1 MLERLRRQRR
11 HAGGHRLRSALR
23 ESLEQLLTRLAQL
36 ITLRVLTG
44 GTTRTLTQ
52 SIQVAFALE
61 HVHRN
66 RIAVTQTRGQ
76 LITVRSHLTL
86 QVRDIQGDLQLIV
99 NVVVG
104 DTRVLLHE
112 LQNRVQQLMRVRQ
125 RVHRRRIQQSR
136 SHQLLNARLNHLRQ
150 SRRESR
156 TQRVDGL
163 ALREVV
169 VGGQHIVEVIL
180 RVNLHKIGVR
190 GGLLDA
196 LVAVK
201 DLLQARKAQL
211 HIGAMIVE
219 SVEQKNAHMGQ
230 QGIGCG
236 NILSLN
242 GGVFILHQ
250 RQHGAQLARRHAGL
264 FVAFHE
270 VLRGR
275 RQRVQSQRRVRV
287 LVNRLGAQVAL
298 SGQQAQRLSNHRL
311 NNALLQVRQTVPA
324 LHKTALAQHQLANLH
339 GRRRGVGGGHA
350 QNDGQKLTHRNVR
363 EQNRVELL
371 QVVEVHAAEEGQNRQ
386 ERLRLLFLRGA
397 QKFTARLAEGVV
409 QVARMQLAEGHLKIV
424 SVDQRRDQL
433 IECLTEENIVTDRNE
448 TLSHVET
455 QVHTYGGVHIGEENL
470 LATVLSALKM
480 AEQGESRRNAESAC
494 FLG

>member
-1 MLERLRRQRR
+1 MHR
-11 HAGGHRLRSALR
+11 H
-23 ESLEQLLTRLAQL
+23 
-36 ITLRVLTG
+36 
-44 GTTRTLTQ
+44 
-52 SIQVAFALE
+52 
-61 HVHRN
+61 

-76 LITVRSHLTL
+76 LITVRSNLTL
-86 QVRDIQGDLQLIV
+86 QVRDIQGELQLIV
-99 NVVVG
+99 DVVVG

-125 RVHRRRIQQSR
+125 SIHRCRIQQSR

-150 SRRESR
+150 SRCKRR

-163 ALREVV
+163 TLGQVV
-169 VGGQHIVEVIL
+169 VGDQHIVEVIL

-190 GGLLDA
+190 GRLLDA

-211 HIGAMIVE
+211 HIGAVVVE
-219 SVEQKNAHMGQ
+219 SIEQKNAHMGQ
-230 QGIGCG
+230 QSIGCG
-236 NILSLN
+236 NILSGNRGALILN
-242 GGVFILHQ
+242 Q

-264 FVAFHE
+264 LVACYQF
-270 VLRGR
+270 LRRR
-275 RQRVQSQRRVRV
+275 RQRVQSQRRIRV
-287 LVNRLGAQVAL
+287 LVDRLGAQVAL
-298 SGQQAQRLSNHRL
+298 TGQQAQRLSNHRL
-311 NNALLQVRQTVPA
+311 NNALLQVRQAVPA
-324 LHKTALAQHQLANLH
+324 LHKTALAQHQLTNLH
-339 GRRRGVGGGHA
+339 GSRRGIGRGNT
-350 QNDGQKLTHRNVR
+350 QDDGQKLTHRNMR

-386 ERLRLLFLRGA
+386 KSLRLLFLRGT
-397 QKFTARLAEGVV
+397 QKFTASLAEGVV

-424 SVDQRRDQL
+424 SVDQRRNQL

-470 LATVLSALKM
+470 LATVLSALKV